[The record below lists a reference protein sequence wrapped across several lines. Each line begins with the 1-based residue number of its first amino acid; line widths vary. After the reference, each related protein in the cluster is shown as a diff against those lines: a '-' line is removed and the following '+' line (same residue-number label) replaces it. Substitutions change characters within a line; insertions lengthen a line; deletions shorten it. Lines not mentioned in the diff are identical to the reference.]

1 LTMIKGEEKLNETQ
15 IAIIREMLV
24 ETLERAATSM
34 GNMLRVRM
42 KADLLGFGDGVLAS
56 ISEFDSLGR
65 FRVHVVK
72 VALRGEIGG
81 AFYFLINGYEVDL
94 INSTSMSKNITAK
107 TNSQNRQLKHGF
119 MIEIE
124 NMISA
129 LSIAEISEFLGME
142 LLGGVPEITIMKGE
156 LINDYLLDEMV
167 ANKAVFH
174 VTSLLSGVAVNISPY
189 FIWMLDENFT
199 RTLKLNIVS

>member
-1 LTMIKGEEKLNETQ
+1 MIKGEEKLNQNQ
-15 IAIIREMLV
+15 IGIIRKMLV
-24 ETLERAATSM
+24 ETLEQAAISM
-34 GNMLRVRM
+34 GNMLRIRM
-42 KADLLGFGDGVLAS
+42 NVELLGFGDGVFDS

-72 VALRGEIGG
+72 VALKGEIGG
-81 AFYFLINGYEVDL
+81 AFYFLINGHEVDL
-94 INSTSMSKNITAK
+94 INSTSMSKNISASTH
-107 TNSQNRQLKHGF
+107 SQDRQLKHGF
-119 MIEIE
+119 MMEIE
-124 NMISA
+124 NMIAA
-129 LSIAEISEFLGME
+129 LSITEISDFLGVE

-156 LINDYLLDEMV
+156 LINNYLIDEMV

-189 FIWMLDENFT
+189 FIWMLDENFG